1 MAKPYTNTWINTP
14 FSVPTHFID
23 VRTGETMPVPPIVMQ
38 QIRYH
43 SENQTLLHL
52 VFSALTHYLQSPRKQ
67 TNQEAIL
74 KIKLVTHTNFLSLPP
89 TEQTDTLSALNGLHP
104 QYKINGI
111 VFLLNFFGSSNS
123 SSNDSSQTEHFPFCS
138 FSTFFCAFKIAAKIS
153 STHAL

>member
-1 MAKPYTNTWINTP
+1 MKMAKPYTNTWINTP

-52 VFSALTHYLQSPRKQ
+52 VLSALTHYLQSPRKQ

-74 KIKLVTHTNFLSLPP
+74 KELAEIKQLLQNPNIVRTGEWAHPNNIPRSSNRLPNQ
-89 TEQTDTLSALNGLHP
+89 EIESILE
-104 QYKINGI
+104 
-111 VFLLNFFGSSNS
+111 FFGG
-123 SSNDSSQTEHFPFCS
+123 
-138 FSTFFCAFKIAAKIS
+138 
-153 STHAL
+153 